1 MVRKAAD
8 TKSERKKPIGCFFFF
23 FFFCFL
29 PPFSKAS
36 FRKLEQLMAIVKSL
50 PLNTS
55 PEGESYSKCASHMI
69 INHKHQRLLTQ
80 SFLVR

>member
-1 MVRKAAD
+1 MVRKAPD
-8 TKSERKKPIGCFFFF
+8 TKVSEKNLLDV
-23 FFFCFL
+23 FL
-29 PPFSKAS
+29 FSSFSKAS

-50 PLNTS
+50 PVNTS

>member
-23 FFFCFL
+23 FL